1 MRHSPTG
8 SLAAVV
14 SVAVAALAVVSAG
27 VAAAQTDG
35 TAERDGFDDVPDR
48 AFFSEAVSELAEEGV
63 FKGTECAVDGSL
75 LCPDGPIDR
84 KTMAVWTVRV
94 LDGRNPFPVAR
105 TRFNDVDESSFYEP
119 FIERMAELG
128 VTGGCGDGTG
138 FCPDDSVTRA
148 QMAVFLSRAYRLPD
162 GSDPGFND
170 VASNAWYA
178 ADVARLVASG
188 VTEGCGDGTGFC
200 PEQDTTRGEMAV
212 FLHRAENRGGWEQ
225 IEGETDD
232 GRYIEF
238 RASQDQTE
246 VPWRPK
252 GLALAVRCTYSMD
265 ADEPDLQVLAFGY
278 GVRSWFWGEYGVI
291 DYHFGNETKSSRIFA
306 EVSEDN
312 NVLSVHEDDEDDF
325 LDALDDATSDELF
338 LRLFD
343 SRPDRSFTS
352 EIDGELSITGYRE
365 HVKPLVEACD

>member
-35 TAERDGFDDVPDR
+35 AAETDGFDDVPDG
-48 AFFSEAVSELAEEGV
+48 AFFSDTVSELAEEGV
-63 FKGTECAVDGSL
+63 FEGTECADGGF
-75 LCPDGPIDR
+75 CPDDPIDR

-94 LDGRNPFPVAR
+94 LDGRNPFAVPR
-105 TRFNDVDESSFYEP
+105 TRFNDVDGSSFYARY
-119 FIERMAELG
+119 IERMADLG
-128 VTGGCGDGTG
+128 VTGGCGDGSG
-138 FCPDDSVTRA
+138 FCPDRSVTRA
-148 QMAVFLSRAYRLPD
+148 QMAAFLSRAYRLPD
-162 GSDPGFND
+162 GPDPGFGD
-170 VASNAWYA
+170 VASDAWHA

-188 VTEGCGDGTGFC
+188 ITKGCGDGTDFC
-200 PEQDTTRGEMAV
+200 PEQDTTRGQMAV
-212 FLHRAENRGGWEQ
+212 FLHQAENRGGWEQ
-225 IEGETDD
+225 IEGESAD
-232 GRYIEF
+232 GPYIEF
-238 RASQDQTE
+238 RASEDQTE

-252 GLALAVRCTYSMD
+252 GLALTVRCTD
-265 ADEPDLQVLAFGY
+265 NLEADESDLQVSAFGY
-278 GVRSWFWGEYGVI
+278 GARSWFFGEYGVI
-291 DYHFGNETKSSRIFA
+291 DYHFGNETKSDRIFA

-312 NVLSVHEDDEDDF
+312 NILIAHDDDEEEF

-352 EIDGELSITGYRE
+352 EIAGELSITGYRE
-365 HVKPLVEACD
+365 HVKPLVEDCD